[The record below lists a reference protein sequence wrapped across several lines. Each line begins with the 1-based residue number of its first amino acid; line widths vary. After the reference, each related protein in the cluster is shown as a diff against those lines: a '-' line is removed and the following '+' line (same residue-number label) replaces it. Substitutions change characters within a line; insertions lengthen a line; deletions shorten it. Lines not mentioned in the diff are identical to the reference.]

1 MVIVMI
7 VNMKKMLKDAK
18 EEKYAVPQFNV
29 NNLEWAKYILQEC
42 QLLSSPVIIGVSEGA
57 AKYMGGLNVVASMVR
72 ELDKSLEITIPVAIH
87 LDHGSSIESCKQAL
101 KAGFTSVML
110 DASSHKLED
119 NIKMTAEVVKLARKY
134 KATVE
139 AEIGQV
145 GGAEDGVAAE
155 VLYADPTHCEKMAKQ
170 AKITALAPAL
180 GSVHGL
186 YKEEPKLAFD
196 RMLDISMKTKLPLVL
211 HGGTGI
217 PKDQIRKAIECGTCK
232 INVNTELQIA
242 WRNGVINFINA
253 NPSVYDPRKIIGGG
267 ENLMRAT
274 IREKVTLF
282 GSGSRV

>member
-1 MVIVMI
+1 MI
-7 VNMKKMLKDAK
+7 VNMKKMLKEAK
-18 EEKYAVPQFNV
+18 EDKYAVPQFNI

-42 QLLSSPVIIGVSEGA
+42 QLLSSPVILGVSEGA
-57 AKYMGGLNVVASMVR
+57 AKYMGGFNVVAAMVR
-72 ELDKSLEITIPVAIH
+72 ELDKSLELTIPVAIH
-87 LDHGSSIESCKQAL
+87 LDHGSSIEVCKEAL

-110 DASSHKLED
+110 DASNHKLED
-119 NIKMTAEVVKLARKY
+119 NINMMNQVVKLAKKH
-134 KATVE
+134 KASVE
-139 AEIGQV
+139 AELGQI
-145 GGAEDGVAAE
+145 GGAEDGVSAE
-155 VLYADPTHCEKMAKQ
+155 ILYADPVQCQKMAKQ
-170 AKITALAPAL
+170 TKITALAPAL

-196 RMLDISMKTKLPLVL
+196 RMLDISMKTNLPLVL

-217 PKDQIRKAIECGTCK
+217 PKEQIRKAIECGTCK

-253 NPSVYDPRKIIGGG
+253 NPSVYDPRKLIGGG
-267 ENLMRAT
+267 ENLMRAA

>member
-1 MVIVMI
+1 MI
-7 VNMKKMLKDAK
+7 VNMKKMLKEAK
-18 EEKYAVPQFNV
+18 EDKYAVPQFNI

-42 QLLSSPVIIGVSEGA
+42 QLLSSPVILGVSEGA
-57 AKYMGGLNVVASMVR
+57 AKYMGGFNVVAAMVR
-72 ELDKSLEITIPVAIH
+72 ELDKSLELTIPVAIH
-87 LDHGSSIESCKQAL
+87 LDHGSSVEVCKEAL

-110 DASSHKLED
+110 DASNHKLED
-119 NIKMTAEVVKLARKY
+119 NINMMNQVVKLAKKH
-134 KATVE
+134 KASVE
-139 AEIGQV
+139 AELGQI
-145 GGAEDGVAAE
+145 GGAEDGVSAE
-155 VLYADPTHCEKMAKQ
+155 ILYADPVQCQKMAKQ
-170 AKITALAPAL
+170 TKITALAPAL

-196 RMLDISMKTKLPLVL
+196 RMLDISMKTNLPLVL

-217 PKDQIRKAIECGTCK
+217 PKEQIRKAIECGTCK

-253 NPSVYDPRKIIGGG
+253 NPSVYDPRKLIGGG
-267 ENLMRAT
+267 ENLMRAA